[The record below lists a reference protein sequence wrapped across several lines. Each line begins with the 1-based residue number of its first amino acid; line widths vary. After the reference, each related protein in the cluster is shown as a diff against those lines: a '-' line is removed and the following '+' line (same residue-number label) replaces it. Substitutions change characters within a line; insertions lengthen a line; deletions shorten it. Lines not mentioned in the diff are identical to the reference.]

1 MVGRPVGKEALSREA
16 QGRHQVPEVEE
27 EHPLLELQAPEQE
40 AVFLDDPVQ
49 VQDDV

>member
-1 MVGRPVGKEALSREA
+1 MVGRPVGKEA
-16 QGRHQVPEVEE
+16 QGRHQVPPEVDE
-27 EHPLLELQAPEQE
+27 EHPLLELQVPEQE

>member
-1 MVGRPVGKEALSREA
+1 MAGDSVDKEAPSREA
-16 QGRHQVPEVEE
+16 QGRHQVPGVDE
-27 EHPLLELQAPEQE
+27 EHPLLEPQAPEQE

>member
-1 MVGRPVGKEALSREA
+1 MVGHPVGKEAPNREA
-16 QGRHQVPEVEE
+16 QGRHQAPEVDE

-49 VQDDV
+49 VQGDV